1 MVASKIS
8 LAMTDI
14 GMFSR
19 FAISLS
25 FCSSLTRASLLAWR
39 LLRKARPFSSVFSL
53 ESFLAAPLL
62 IVHLDHQP
70 LHLFLIIFA
79 SF

>member
-14 GMFSR
+14 GMFSC

-53 ESFLAAPLL
+53 ESF
-62 IVHLDHQP
+62 
-70 LHLFLIIFA
+70 
-79 SF
+79 